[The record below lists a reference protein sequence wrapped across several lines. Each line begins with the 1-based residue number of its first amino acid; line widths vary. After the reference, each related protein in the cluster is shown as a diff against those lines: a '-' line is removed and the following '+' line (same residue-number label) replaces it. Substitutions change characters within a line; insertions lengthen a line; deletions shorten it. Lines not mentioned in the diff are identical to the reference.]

1 MGVFGKLC
9 DLKSLLKGS
18 SVCDLQSMLSNFFSH
33 DILCYLLLHP
43 HDSTSSR
50 TCDPLCSVDETSSLE
65 YEATYQPK
73 TDLLKALAI
82 FGVAATWAVAI
93 NHEVSNSEEFG
104 TESAKKLEAFHVF
117 YYFCKKSCKPLVV
130 LLEGINLQCEWDLV
144 KAISENCLPV
154 IASMSVATGRQQSSF

>member
-18 SVCDLQSMLSNFFSH
+18 S
-33 DILCYLLLHP
+33 
-43 HDSTSSR
+43 DSTSSR